1 MSAKNSR
8 VTGKVSHKM
17 AIFDFLPQVFKYARV
32 CHGKEQLRY
41 EEYLEYVK
49 MWESLPVEEKCKY
62 F

>member
-1 MSAKNSR
+1 
-8 VTGKVSHKM
+8 M